1 MESRSEMENMRYPE
15 CRPDNKED
23 IHVCANRGDSFE
35 STSAT
40 SAESLGMA
48 NASIETVPS
57 HGDDAAL
64 AMGDEKK
71 PGTQSSASAPEV
83 QIIPRTR
90 LIVFGA
96 IFYILLLSYLVI
108 VLFFPQSRI
117 VRSST
122 IFETFW
128 AQFIFLV
135 LCLVGIT
142 LSLFGLFCF
151 VCEEYLRSRWYQP
164 KIGKLSVSEGFITRE
179 QLKQVLDEQEQRI
192 GEVLR
197 NSGRITQ
204 EQLEKAIAKQKGTSA
219 RLGEILKHMGYAT
232 EEDIYW
238 ALGKMQRKVGEI
250 LVDKGML
257 TKEDVDWLV
266 GQQKSGPRRI

>member
-1 MESRSEMENMRYPE
+1 
-15 CRPDNKED
+15 
-23 IHVCANRGDSFE
+23 VCANRGDSIE
-35 STSAT
+35 STSAS

-48 NASIETVPS
+48 GANIQSVSGPR
-57 HGDDAAL
+57 DDAAL
-64 AMGDEKK
+64 SMGKVKK
-71 PGTQSSASAPEV
+71 SGTQVSSHPAPVV

-90 LIVFGA
+90 FIIFGA

-108 VLFFPQSRI
+108 VLFFPHSRI
-117 VRSST
+117 ALFST
-122 IFETFW
+122 LFETFW

-151 VCEEYLRSRWYQP
+151 VCEEYLRSKWYQP
-164 KIGKLSVSEGFITRE
+164 KIGKLSVSEGFITKE
-179 QLKQVLDEQEQRI
+179 QLKQVLEEQEQRI
-192 GEVLR
+192 GEVLLS
-197 NSGRITQ
+197 SGRITQ
-204 EQLEKAIAKQKGTSA
+204 EQLEKAISKQKDTPA

-238 ALGKMQRKVGEI
+238 ALGKMQRKLGEI
-250 LVDKGML
+250 LVDRGML
-257 TKEDVDWLV
+257 TKGDVDWLI

>member
-1 MESRSEMENMRYPE
+1 MRCPE
-15 CRPDNKED
+15 LRPDHKED

-35 STSAT
+35 STSAS
-40 SAESLGMA
+40 SADSFGTT
-48 NASIETVPS
+48 NAGVETVTDPKD
-57 HGDDAAL
+57 DDALSKA
-64 AMGDEKK
+64 DIKK
-71 PGTQSSASAPEV
+71 SGTQSSAPAPEV
-83 QIIPRTR
+83 HIIPRTR
-90 LIVFGA
+90 FIIFGA
-96 IFYILLLSYLVI
+96 IFYILLLGYLVI
-108 VLFFPQSRI
+108 VLFFPQTRI
-117 VRSST
+117 ARFST

-128 AQFIFLV
+128 VQFIFLV

-164 KIGKLSVSEGFITRE
+164 KIGKLSVTEGFITRE
-179 QLKQVLDEQEQRI
+179 QLKQVLEEQEQRI
-192 GEVLR
+192 GEVLL

-204 EQLEKAIAKQKGTSA
+204 EQLGKAIAHQKSTPV

-232 EEDIYW
+232 DEDIYW

-250 LVDKGML
+250 LVDKGLL
-257 TKEDVDWLV
+257 TKEDVDWLI

>member
-1 MESRSEMENMRYPE
+1 MENAKCPE

-35 STSAT
+35 SSSVS

-48 NASIETVPS
+48 NASIETATGPR
-57 HGDDAAL
+57 DDAAL
-64 AMGDEKK
+64 SMGDVKK
-71 PGTQSSASAPEV
+71 SGTQSSASAPEV

-90 LIVFGA
+90 FIVFGA

-108 VLFFPQSRI
+108 VVFFPQSRI
-117 VRSST
+117 ARFST

-179 QLKQVLDEQEQRI
+179 QLKQVLEEQEQRI
-192 GEVLR
+192 GEVLLT
-197 NSGRITQ
+197 SGRITQ
-204 EQLEKAIAKQKGTSA
+204 EQLGKAIAKQKDTSV

-257 TKEDVDWLV
+257 TKEDIDWLID
-266 GQQKSGPRRI
+266 QQKSGPRRI